1 MSKMAAVAVQNGQ
14 ISNIEVDIPT
24 PATGQVLVKSLA
36 CGICGSDLHIA
47 RHGEEVFEI
56 YKKMG
61 ALPQDLPSS
70 APIMLGHEFCAEV
83 VSYGPET
90 PPRFAPGTRV
100 TCAPIL
106 LSQGGAGV
114 GVTPGLSGAYS
125 EYFIVDAELLLE
137 VPAHLSTLAVAITE
151 PLAVGVHAVNRA
163 NIDRDCVALVAGCGA
178 IGLATIAALKHQGVK
193 EIVAS
198 DLQANKREVAAQFG
212 ATHTVDPSQED
223 EVALAAQLAQGRRVV
238 IFECVGIH
246 QLINGF
252 IERAPAHATLVITG
266 VHTAMTQ
273 VNFGYATVKEM
284 DIKFS
289 YYYSVEEFAD
299 SLNML
304 ASGEVAWQK
313 MCTATVGMDGIA
325 DAFNTL
331 LGPNEHIK
339 VILEPGRQGEL
350 TPFSQS

>member
-14 ISNIEVDIPT
+14 ISNIDVDIPV
-24 PATGQVLVKSLA
+24 PGEGQVLVKSLA

-61 ALPQDLPSS
+61 ALPEDLPSS

-83 VSYGPET
+83 VSYGPQT

-106 LSQGGAGV
+106 LTQGGAGV

-125 EYFIVDAELLLE
+125 EYFILDAELLLE
-137 VPAHLSTLAVAITE
+137 VPAHLSSLAVTITE

-163 NIDRDCVALVAGCGA
+163 DIDRDCVALVAGCGT
-178 IGLATIAALKHQGVK
+178 IGLATIAALKHLGVK

-198 DLQANKREVAAQFG
+198 DLQASKRDVAEQFG
-212 ATHTVDPSQED
+212 ALHTIDPSQED
-223 EVALAAQLAQGRRVV
+223 EVKFTSDLAQGRRVV

-252 IERAPAHATLVITG
+252 IERAPAHSTLVITG

-289 YYYSVEEFAD
+289 YYYSVEEFAT
-299 SLNML
+299 SLQMI
-304 ASGEVAWQK
+304 ASGDIAWEK

-325 DAFNTL
+325 EAFNTL
-331 LGPNEHIK
+331 LKPNDHIK
-339 VILEPGRQGEL
+339 VILEPGRQGAL
-350 TPFSQS
+350 TPFHQD